1 MGNFILIFV
10 YLFQDWLCKG
20 EIYSITTS
28 KLLNKI
34 VINFASGFSSFLY
47 SKIHWNNQLLYPIG
61 AAWIGFELLFY
72 SFIF

>member
-10 YLFQDWLCKG
+10 YLFSGLALQKVKFIPLLPLNYL
-20 EIYSITTS
+20 I
-28 KLLNKI
+28 KLGLI
-34 VINFASGFSSFLY
+34 LPSGFSSYIQNSL
-47 SKIHWNNQLLYPIG
+47 NNQLLYPIG